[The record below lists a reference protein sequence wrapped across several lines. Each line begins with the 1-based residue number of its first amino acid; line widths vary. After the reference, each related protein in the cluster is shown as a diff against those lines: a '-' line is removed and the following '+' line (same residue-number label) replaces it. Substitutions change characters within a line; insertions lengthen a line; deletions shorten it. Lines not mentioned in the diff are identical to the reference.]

1 MIELIE
7 LTKNF
12 GKILAVDR
20 LSFKIEKGEIFGILG
35 ENGAGK
41 TTTLRMLAT
50 MLKPTFG
57 TAIISGF
64 DITKEPEKVRNKIG
78 ILFGSESGLYSRLS
92 ARENIEYFGLLHDMD
107 KKEMSKRIDELTER
121 FGMKEYIDR
130 PAGTFS
136 KGMKQKVCFVR
147 SIIHN
152 PEVMLFDEPTN
163 SLDITSAKEVHDF
176 IRLCKQEGRTIIFS
190 SHTMSEVEKLCD
202 RVAIIHK
209 GKLVAIGTIEE
220 IKQRFSGASFED
232 VFLRLVGGE
241 R

>member
-1 MIELIE
+1 MVELIE
-7 LTKNF
+7 LTKDF
-12 GKILAVDR
+12 GKVRAVDR
-20 LSFKIEKGEIFGILG
+20 LSFTINKGEIFGLLG

-50 MLKPTFG
+50 MLKPTSG
-57 TAIISGF
+57 TAIISGL
-64 DITKEPEKVRNKIG
+64 DITKEPEKVRRKIG
-78 ILFGSESGLYSRLS
+78 ILFGSESGLYARLT

-107 KKEMSKRIDELTER
+107 KNDLKKRINELAEK
-121 FGMKEYIDR
+121 FGMQDYIDK

-147 SIIHN
+147 SVIHN

-163 SLDITSAKEVHDF
+163 SLDVSSAKEVHDF

-190 SHTMSEVEKLCD
+190 SHSMSEVEKLCD
-202 RVAIIHK
+202 RVVIIHK
-209 GKLVAIGTIEE
+209 GKLVALGSIDE
-220 IKQRFSGASFED
+220 IKQRFSGHSFED
-232 VFLRLVGGE
+232 VFLRLVGEE

>member
-1 MIELIE
+1 MIQLIE
-7 LTKNF
+7 LTKDF
-12 GKILAVDR
+12 GKVRAVDR
-20 LSFKIEKGEIFGILG
+20 LSFTINKGEIFGLLG

-50 MLKPTFG
+50 MIKPTHG
-57 TAIISGF
+57 TAIIDGL
-64 DITKEPEKVRNKIG
+64 DITKEPEKVRRKIG
-78 ILFGSESGLYSRLS
+78 ILFGSESGLYSRLT
-92 ARENIEYFGLLHDMD
+92 ARENIEYFATLHDM
-107 KKEMSKRIDELTER
+107 KKDEIKKRIDELVER
-121 FGMKEYIDR
+121 FQMQEFIDK
-130 PAGTFS
+130 PAGKFS

-147 SIIHN
+147 SIIHD
-152 PEVMLFDEPTN
+152 PDVMLFDEPTN
-163 SLDITSAKEVHDF
+163 SLDVTSAKEVHDF

-209 GKLVAIGTIEE
+209 GKLVAIGTIDE

-232 VFLRLVGGE
+232 VFIRLVGDN

>member
-7 LTKNF
+7 LTKEF
-12 GKILAVDR
+12 GKVRAVDR
-20 LSFKIEKGEIFGILG
+20 LSFTIRQGEIFGILG

-50 MLKPTFG
+50 MLKPTSG
-57 TAIISGF
+57 TAIIEGL
-64 DITKEPEKVRNKIG
+64 DITKEPEKVRRKIG
-78 ILFGSESGLYSRLS
+78 ILFGSESGLYGRLT
-92 ARENIEYFGLLHDMD
+92 ARENIEYFALLHDM
-107 KKEMSKRIDELTER
+107 KKDEIKKRIDELVER
-121 FGMKEYIDR
+121 FQMQEFIDR
-130 PAGTFS
+130 PAGKFS

-152 PEVMLFDEPTN
+152 PDVMLFDEPTN
-163 SLDITSAKEVHDF
+163 SLDVTGAKEVHDF

-209 GKLVAIGTIEE
+209 GQLVAIGTIDE
-220 IKQRFSGASFED
+220 IKQRFSGSSFED
-232 VFLRLVGGE
+232 AFIRLVGDN
-241 R
+241 

>member
-7 LTKNF
+7 LTKDF
-12 GKILAVDR
+12 GKVRAVDR
-20 LSFKIEKGEIFGILG
+20 LSFTINKGEIFGLLG

-50 MLKPTFG
+50 MIKPSHG
-57 TAIISGF
+57 TAIIDGL
-64 DITKEPEKVRNKIG
+64 DITKEPEKVRRKIG
-78 ILFGSESGLYSRLS
+78 ILFGSESGLYSRLT
-92 ARENIEYFGLLHDMD
+92 ARENIEYFATLHDM
-107 KKEMSKRIDELTER
+107 KKDEIKKRIDELVER
-121 FGMKEYIDR
+121 FQMQEFIDK
-130 PAGTFS
+130 PAGKFS

-152 PEVMLFDEPTN
+152 PDVMLFDEPTN
-163 SLDITSAKEVHDF
+163 SLDVTSAKEVHDF

-209 GKLVAIGTIEE
+209 GSLMAIGTIDE

-232 VFLRLVGGE
+232 VFIRLVGDN

>member
-7 LTKNF
+7 LTKEF
-12 GKILAVDR
+12 GKTKAVDR

-50 MLKPTFG
+50 MLAPTSG
-57 TAIISGF
+57 TAIIDGL
-64 DITKEPEKVRNKIG
+64 DITKEPEKVRRKIG
-78 ILFGSESGLYSRLS
+78 ILFGSESGLYNRLT
-92 ARENIEYFGLLHDMD
+92 ARENIEYFGLLHDM
-107 KKEMSKRIDELTER
+107 KKELISKRIEEICSKFQMSGFLD
-121 FGMKEYIDR
+121 K
-130 PAGTFS
+130 PAGKLS

-152 PEVMLFDEPTN
+152 PDIMLFDEPTN
-163 SLDITSAKEVHDF
+163 SLDVTSALEVHEF
-176 IRLCKQEGRTIIFS
+176 IRLCKTEGRTIIFS

-209 GKLVAIGTIEE
+209 GILVTIGTIDE
-220 IKQRFSGASFED
+220 IKQRFKGDRFED
-232 VFLRLVGGE
+232 IFVRLVGDN

>member
-7 LTKNF
+7 LTKDF
-12 GKILAVDR
+12 GKVRAVDR
-20 LSFKIEKGEIFGILG
+20 LSFTINKGEIFGLLG

-50 MLKPTFG
+50 MIKPTHG
-57 TAIISGF
+57 TAIIDGL
-64 DITKEPEKVRNKIG
+64 DITKEPEKVRRKIG
-78 ILFGSESGLYSRLS
+78 ILFGSESGLYSRLT
-92 ARENIEYFGLLHDMD
+92 ARENIEYFATLHDM
-107 KKEMSKRIDELTER
+107 KKDEIKKRIDELVER
-121 FGMKEYIDR
+121 FQMQEFIDK
-130 PAGTFS
+130 PAGKFS

-147 SIIHN
+147 SIIHD
-152 PEVMLFDEPTN
+152 PDVMLFDEPTN
-163 SLDITSAKEVHDF
+163 SLDVTSAKEVHDF

-209 GKLVAIGTIEE
+209 GKLVAIGTIDE

-232 VFLRLVGGE
+232 VFIRLVGDN

>member
-7 LTKNF
+7 LTKDF
-12 GKILAVDR
+12 GKVLAVDR
-20 LSFKIEKGEIFGILG
+20 LSFRIEKGEIFGILG

-50 MLKPTFG
+50 MLKPTSG
-57 TAIISGF
+57 TAIISGL
-64 DITKEPEKVRNKIG
+64 DITKEPEKVRRKIG
-78 ILFGSESGLYSRLS
+78 ILFGSESGLYSRLT

-107 KKEMSKRIDELTER
+107 KNDLKKRINELAEK
-121 FGMKEYIDR
+121 FGMQDYIDK

-147 SIIHN
+147 TVIHN
-152 PEVMLFDEPTN
+152 PDVMLFDEPTN
-163 SLDITSAKEVHDF
+163 SLDVTSAKEVHDF

-190 SHTMSEVEKLCD
+190 SHSMSEVEKLCD

-209 GKLVAIGTIEE
+209 GKLVALGTIDE
-220 IKQRFSGASFED
+220 IKQRFSGNNFED
-232 VFLRLVGGE
+232 VFLRLVGE
-241 R
+241 EK

>member
-1 MIELIE
+1 MIQLIE
-7 LTKNF
+7 LTKDF
-12 GKILAVDR
+12 GKVRAVDR
-20 LSFKIEKGEIFGILG
+20 LSFTINKGEIFGLLG

-50 MLKPTFG
+50 MLKPTSG
-57 TAIISGF
+57 TAIISGL
-64 DITKEPEKVRNKIG
+64 DITKEPEKVRRKIG
-78 ILFGSESGLYSRLS
+78 ILFGSESGLYARLT
-92 ARENIEYFGLLHDMD
+92 ARENIEYFATLHDM
-107 KKEMSKRIDELTER
+107 KKDEIKKRIDELVER
-121 FGMKEYIDR
+121 FQMQEFIDK
-130 PAGTFS
+130 PAGKFS

-147 SIIHN
+147 SIIHD
-152 PEVMLFDEPTN
+152 PDVMLFDEPTN
-163 SLDITSAKEVHDF
+163 SLDVTSAKEVQDF

-209 GKLVAIGTIEE
+209 GKLVAIGTIDE

-232 VFLRLVGGE
+232 VFIRLVGDN